1 MFMHGIHVP
10 SAMHDDDE
18 FSLIGDVL
26 NVLFHLNVFMSSF
39 INTRFQIT
47 HLFSAR
53 TGGEYKMN
61 TLGRL
66 TVQGLVVG
74 MDEGSDS
81 FFVAPTQHIMFS
93 HFPAPLTVMA
103 MVAVSQTADQ
113 HLPPLNLEIFLTGE
127 IVTYEHGL
135 IIVTVDSHSHFPS
148 IDWSEENGDSNVW

>member
-1 MFMHGIHVP
+1 MHGIHVP

-26 NVLFHLNVFMSSF
+26 NVSFHLNVFTSSF

-61 TLGRL
+61 TPGRL
-66 TVQGLVVG
+66 TVRGPVVG
-74 MDEGSDS
+74 MDKGSKS
-81 FFVAPTQHIMFS
+81 FFVVPTQHIMFS
-93 HFPAPLTVMA
+93 RFPALLTVMA

-127 IVTYEHGL
+127 IVTYERGL
-135 IIVTVDSHSHFPS
+135 IIVAVDSHLHFPS
-148 IDWSEENGDSNVW
+148 VDWSDKNGEGNVW